1 MVQFTSKVQVINEF
15 KINLA
20 KSDAWVIRGL
30 LVIYN
35 NQTRDEQDILANN
48 HANGIG
54 FTSADA
60 RFMTLMAQYYIK
72 HKKFSTQQIFI
83 IRKNMMKYASQL
95 VDHGLKTGKIR
106 KEGKYYIW

>member
-15 KINLA
+15 KLNLA
-20 KSDAWVIRGL
+20 KSDTWVIRGL

-35 NQTRDEQDILANN
+35 NQTRDEQNILANS

-72 HKKFSTQQIFI
+72 HKKFSTQQMLIV
-83 IRKNMMKYASQL
+83 RKNMMKYASQL

-106 KEGKYYIW
+106 KEGKYYVW